1 MKSQLWDLGIDWME
15 VDDFE
20 LFVMLSQT
28 LTPDRTQLLFGD
40 LDFTKLKPYNHPHV
54 EDEIILA
61 DKETGALIDKMIY
74 LRIVSYL
81 RKAFNITPKVEKA
94 ANKMTKKILIE
105 EDRKKIELNKNKP
118 FKSFLLPLI
127 SSVKVRQGYTKDYV
141 LNMGYVEFM
150 DDVARLQIINNA
162 DHLLHSAYS
171 GCLDLKKIDKKELR
185 DLINSVKSVLANG
198 DSDDIKDCIN
208 MLYLMRKDS
217 IATDGEHGVG
227 NLLFKEI
234 RNRGLLNALKDK
246 YNEMISDELTLEHYL
261 V

>member
-1 MKSQLWDLGIDWME
+1 MINLDVDELQLYIGDDYVINDKIRVLQPTIRQIAEFGEKEFFSVVHTVTAIPSDLKFQLFEMGLDWME

-28 LTPDRTQLLFGD
+28 LTPDRTKLLFGD

-54 EDEIILA
+54 EGEIILA
-61 DKETGALIDKMIY
+61 DKETGVLIDKMIY

-105 EDRKKIELNKNKP
+105 EDRKKIEFNKDKP

-150 DDVARLQIINNA
+150 NDVARLQVIHNA
-162 DHLLHSAYS
+162 DHLLS
-171 GCLDLKKIDKKELR
+171 GVYAGTIDMKRLNKAELNWMKEL
-185 DLINSVKSVLANG
+185 
-198 DSDDIKDCIN
+198 
-208 MLYLMRKDS
+208 
-217 IATDGEHGVG
+217 
-227 NLLFKEI
+227 
-234 RNRGLLNALKDK
+234 
-246 YNEMISDELTLEHYL
+246 
-261 V
+261 

>member
-1 MKSQLWDLGIDWME
+1 MINLDVDELQLYIGDDYVINDHIRVLQPTIRQIAEFGEKEFFSVVHTVTAIPSDMKSQLWDLGIDWME

-54 EDEIILA
+54 EGEIILA
-61 DKETGALIDKMIY
+61 DKETGVLIDKMIY

-105 EDRKKIELNKNKP
+105 EDRKRIEFNKDKP

-127 SSVKVRQGYTKDYV
+127 SSVKVKQGYTKDYV

-150 DDVARLQIINNA
+150 NDVARLQVIHNA
-162 DHLLHSAYS
+162 DHLLS
-171 GCLDLKKIDKKELR
+171 GVYAGTIDMKKLNKAELNWMKEL
-185 DLINSVKSVLANG
+185 
-198 DSDDIKDCIN
+198 
-208 MLYLMRKDS
+208 
-217 IATDGEHGVG
+217 
-227 NLLFKEI
+227 
-234 RNRGLLNALKDK
+234 
-246 YNEMISDELTLEHYL
+246 
-261 V
+261 

>member
-1 MKSQLWDLGIDWME
+1 MINLDVDELQLYIGDDYVINDKIRVLQPTIRQIAEFGEKEFFSVVHTVTAIPSDMKSQLWDLGIDWME

-28 LTPDRTQLLFGD
+28 LTPDRTKLLFGD

-54 EDEIILA
+54 EGEIILA
-61 DKETGALIDKMIY
+61 DKETGVLIDKMIY

-105 EDRKKIELNKNKP
+105 EDRKKIEFNKDKP

-127 SSVKVRQGYTKDYV
+127 SSVKVKQGYTKDYV

-150 DDVARLQIINNA
+150 ND
-162 DHLLHSAYS
+162 
-171 GCLDLKKIDKKELR
+171 
-185 DLINSVKSVLANG
+185 
-198 DSDDIKDCIN
+198 
-208 MLYLMRKDS
+208 
-217 IATDGEHGVG
+217 
-227 NLLFKEI
+227 
-234 RNRGLLNALKDK
+234 
-246 YNEMISDELTLEHYL
+246 
-261 V
+261 

>member
-1 MKSQLWDLGIDWME
+1 MINLDVDELQLYIGDDYVINDHIRVLQPTIRQIAEFGEKEFFSVVHTVTAIPSDMKSQLWDLGIDWME

-28 LTPDRTQLLFGD
+28 LTPDRTKLLFGD

-54 EDEIILA
+54 EGEIVLA
-61 DKETGALIDKMIY
+61 DKETGVLIDKMIY

-105 EDRKKIELNKNKP
+105 EDRKRIEFNKDKP

-127 SSVKVRQGYTKDYV
+127 SSVKVKQGYTKDYV

-150 DDVARLQIINNA
+150 NDVARLQVIHNA
-162 DHLLHSAYS
+162 DHLLS
-171 GCLDLKKIDKKELR
+171 GVYAGTIDVKKINKAELNWMKEL
-185 DLINSVKSVLANG
+185 
-198 DSDDIKDCIN
+198 
-208 MLYLMRKDS
+208 
-217 IATDGEHGVG
+217 
-227 NLLFKEI
+227 
-234 RNRGLLNALKDK
+234 
-246 YNEMISDELTLEHYL
+246 
-261 V
+261 